1 MAYTTINKSSDYFNN
16 KLYTGDGAA
25 SRNITG
31 VGFQPDFTWIKS
43 RSAATDNILFDVIR
57 GVTKTIYSNTN
68 GIQTTD
74 VTYLKYFL
82 SDGFQIGDS
91 SKINDNG
98 STFVSWNWKAGTAV
112 SGNTSGSGTA
122 KTYTGSVNTTSGF
135 SIIKYTGNGTNG
147 MTIPHHLGAV
157 PKMIMVK
164 RLDGSGNWNWQVYN
178 KFSGATKYLM
188 LNMNSTEA
196 TSSSRWYNVEPTS
209 SVFTLGNDSDVNVND
224 ATFVAY
230 CFTDVQGYQ
239 KIGNYTGNN
248 PAGGSNTQFVYTGFT
263 PKFVMFKERSG
274 AGNWNIY
281 DLNRNYSLTE
291 NNYNIR
297 AARLAWNLDSA
308 ESSFTSDNG
317 IDILSN
323 GFVIRDNSNDLYTV
337 NANNETYMYYAVAEA
352 PLVGTNNIPAN
363 AR

>member
-1 MAYTTINKSSDYFNN
+1 MAYTTINKSSDFFNTN
-16 KLYTGDGAA
+16 LYTGNSTATSHA
-25 SRNITG
+25 
-31 VGFQPDFTWIKS
+31 VGFQPDFTWLKVRNAS
-43 RSAATDNILFDVIR
+43 GANYLFDSVRLSTNYIQSNSNAVQ
-57 GVTKTIYSNTN
+57 GTDAQTLKSFDANGYTVGTSNSVNTN
-68 GIQTTD
+68 GEKM
-74 VTYLKYFL
+74 VA
-82 SDGFQIGDS
+82 
-91 SKINDNG
+91 
-98 STFVSWNWKAGTAV
+98 WNWKAGTAV

-164 RLDGSGNWNWQVYN
+164 RLDGSGSWNWQVYN

-188 LNMNSTEA
+188 LNQNSTEA

-248 PAGGSNTQFVYTGFT
+248 PAGGSKTQFVYTGFT

-308 ESSFTSDNG
+308 ESSFTDDHG

-323 GFVIRDNSNDLYTV
+323 GFIIRDNSNDLYTV

-352 PLVGTNNIPAN
+352 PLVGTNNVPCT

>member
-157 PKMIMVK
+157 PKMIIVK
-164 RLDGSGNWNWQVYN
+164 RLDGSGNWNWQVYHA
-178 KFSGATKYLM
+178 SLGATKYLM
-188 LNMNSTEA
+188 LNMNNFA
-196 TSSSRWYNVEPTS
+196 GTSSSRWYDVEPTS
-209 SVFTLGNDSDVNVND
+209 SVFTLGNDTDVNVND
-224 ATFVAY
+224 ATFISY
-230 CFTDVQGYQ
+230 NFSEIPGYS
-239 KIGNYTGNN
+239 KMGIYTGN
-248 PAGGSNTQFVYTGFT
+248 GSTDGNFIYTGFRPSWIMIKRIT
-263 PKFVMFKERSG
+263 DGAEAWVMFDSKRANSFNGVTGILKPNLSEAETTQG
-274 AGNWNIY
+274 AGPSM
-281 DLNRNYSLTE
+281 D
-291 NNYNIR
+291 
-297 AARLAWNLDSA
+297 
-308 ESSFTSDNG
+308 F
-317 IDILSN
+317 LSN
-323 GFVIRDNSNDLYTV
+323 GIKLTNTDGTFNNS
-337 NANNETYMYYAVAEA
+337 AKEFIYMAFAEA